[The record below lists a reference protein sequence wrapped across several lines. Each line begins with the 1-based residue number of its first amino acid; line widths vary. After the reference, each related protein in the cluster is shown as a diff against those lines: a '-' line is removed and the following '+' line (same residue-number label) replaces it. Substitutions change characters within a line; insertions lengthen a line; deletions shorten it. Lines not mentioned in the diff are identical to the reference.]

1 MGPCGT
7 GHVLHH
13 SRRLR
18 PAPPASAS
26 CPPEVNAGSPAA
38 AVTAGGHP
46 ARPCVTSG
54 RGTGILGDS
63 GNHGAGHRLGSTLP
77 WGFVCVTSSTVTRD
91 PRAEPWA
98 LAMEGRGTARRAPS
112 CPARRPLQVPRLRSV
127 LQAPGRSS
135 VRASE
140 AGARAGHQGTPG
152 PFPLPGPGVKT
163 RSRGRQDG
171 APSLGA
177 WSLRHGG
184 GPASPKVL
192 TQRPPNHPKSCLA
205 KPLSIRAACGSR
217 RRGPHGR
224 DRLSARS
231 SDKILLTLAMSQD
244 DQPRLRGEARSL
256 RPGAA
261 DAWGRRRGHRGQGT
275 VRGQGTRG
283 ALGGAFASGSKT
295 FLFTSR

>member
-1 MGPCGT
+1 MGPRGT

-18 PAPPASAS
+18 PAPPASTS
-26 CPPEVNAGSPAA
+26 GQRLL
-38 AVTAGGHP
+38 P
-46 ARPCVTSG
+46 ARSKCWQPGCCRDS
-54 RGTGILGDS
+54 RGTPSEAVCDISAWDRHPRGDS
-63 GNHGAGHRLGSTLP
+63 GNHGAGRRLGSTLP

-98 LAMEGRGTARRAPS
+98 LAMEGRGTARRAPP

-140 AGARAGHQGTPG
+140 VGARAGHRGTPG

-184 GPASPKVL
+184 GPA
-192 TQRPPNHPKSCLA
+192 PPE
-205 KPLSIRAACGSR
+205 G
-217 RRGPHGR
+217 
-224 DRLSARS
+224 
-231 SDKILLTLAMSQD
+231 
-244 DQPRLRGEARSL
+244 
-256 RPGAA
+256 A
-261 DAWGRRRGHRGQGT
+261 DA
-275 VRGQGTRG
+275 
-283 ALGGAFASGSKT
+283 AST
-295 FLFTSR
+295 